1 MEKDEERLVALR
13 AKMTN
18 TQRKEMAD
26 IIGAEL
32 KRREQERKMKNN
44 SGIKF
49 TAKSAISS
57 SSLSSNVDRDQLGQI
72 YADVGARHGTGRRA
86 QQLNASRS
94 RQQAVDASGLA
105 KRNVFSNDT
114 EDKIFEATKLSAGS
128 RQKRKLNFSG
138 IKFFAAGSSLANGK
152 TALLA
157 GILILTILKVIFS
170 NGAVNASIQQT
181 KVALPEETENLVTNR
196 PITQPPAVKPSTVA
210 VPAVAKTAGWSEPE
224 RELLSQLDRRRV
236 ELERRRELLDARE
249 TEVKAQ
255 ADALAERLAELRT
268 LTAKLSDT
276 RKNLDHRYEERME
289 QLANVYGSM
298 QPKEAAP
305 LIAKLDDPIA
315 LGLLERLPSKRLG
328 QILSLMPA
336 DRAIELTKSLSD
348 RKKVQ

>member
-1 MEKDEERLVALR
+1 MERDEERLVALR

-57 SSLSSNVDRDQLGQI
+57 SSLSSSVDRDQLGQI
-72 YADVGARHGTGRRA
+72 YADVGARHGNGRRT
-86 QQLNASRS
+86 QQLNASRN
-94 RQQAVDASGLA
+94 QQQVVDASRIN
-105 KRNVFSNDT
+105 KRNALS
-114 EDKIFEATKLSAGS
+114 EDETFNPTKLPVGS
-128 RQKRKLNFSG
+128 RPKRKLNFSG
-138 IKFFAAGSSLANGK
+138 IKFFAAGSSIANGK

-181 KVALPEETENLVTNR
+181 KLALPEEATENLVTNQS
-196 PITQPPAVKPSTVA
+196 ITQPPAIKPVA
-210 VPAVAKTAGWSEPE
+210 VALPAVAKKEGWSEPE
-224 RELLSQLDRRRV
+224 RELLSQLDQRRV

-249 TEVKAQ
+249 AEVRAQ

-268 LTAKLSDT
+268 LTVKLSDT

>member
-1 MEKDEERLVALR
+1 MEKDEERLAALR

-57 SSLSSNVDRDQLGQI
+57 SSLSSKVDRDQLGQI
-72 YADVGARHGTGRRA
+72 YADVGARLGGSRRA
-86 QQLNASRS
+86 AQLPGPQNRQNAT
-94 RQQAVDASGLA
+94 ASSGNA
-105 KRNVFSNDT
+105 KRNALT
-114 EDKIFEATKLSAGS
+114 EEDIFETTKLPVGPKQ
-128 RQKRKLNFSG
+128 RRKLKFSG

-157 GILILTILKVIFS
+157 GILVLTILKVIFS

-181 KVALPEETENLVTNR
+181 RVARPDGDTETVETTR
-196 PITQPPAVKPSTVA
+196 SITQPKAVNPGAAILPAI
-210 VPAVAKTAGWSEPE
+210 AKKDGWSEPE
-224 RELLSQLDRRRV
+224 RELLTQLDQRRV

-249 TEVKAQ
+249 AEVRAQ